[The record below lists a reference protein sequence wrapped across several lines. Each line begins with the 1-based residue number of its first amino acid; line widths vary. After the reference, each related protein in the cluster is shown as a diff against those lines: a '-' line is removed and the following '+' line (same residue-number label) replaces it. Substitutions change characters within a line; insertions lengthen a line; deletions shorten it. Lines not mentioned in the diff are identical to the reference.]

1 MDINEAVRRYNEG
14 ERVIPLAAE
23 AGCSYYTMHCR
34 LKRAG
39 VTFRSV
45 GRARTK
51 PIKVKKQKQFASLM
65 RDAGPSA
72 FGAFLS
78 RPLTGGFCGN

>member
-1 MDINEAVRRYNEG
+1 MDINDINGSAPWTRTM
-14 ERVIPLAAE
+14 IPLAAE

-51 PIKVKKQKQFASLM
+51 PIKAKKQKKFAALM
-65 RDAGPSA
+65 RDVGPSA